1 MKANTL
7 EWIGGVDGCLRLLDQ
22 RKLPGEEV
30 YIECESTGQLYEAI
44 LTLAVRGAP
53 AIGAAAGFGVVLACR
68 EAAAEDITTVE
79 EFITFVGNK
88 ARYLESSRPT
98 AVNLSWAL
106 QRVLKRAEE
115 FIAEISLDSKGH
127 SKDSIYALRETI
139 LDEARQ
145 IADEDA
151 RMCEAIGM
159 YGCDLI
165 KPCCAVLTHC
175 NAGSLATAGEGT
187 ALAVM
192 YEAKKRGTDFK
203 VYVDETRPLLQ
214 GARLTAW
221 ELNRA
226 GIEAVLLCDNAA
238 GMLMKQGRV
247 DLIITGADRI
257 AANGDTANKVGTY
270 SLSVLAAR
278 HGIPFYIAA
287 PTSTFDMKIDS
298 GQQIPIEQR
307 DQSEVKEFEGVKTAP
322 SDVAAYNPAFDVTNA
337 RDITAIITEKG
348 LIEKPDKEKIAALL
362 K

>member
-1 MKANTL
+1 MKVNTL

-22 RKLPGEEV
+22 RRLPAEEV
-30 YIECESTGQLYEAI
+30 YIDCDSTGQLYEAI

-53 AIGAAAGFGVVLACR
+53 AIGAAAGFGLVLACR
-68 EAAAEDITTVE
+68 EAAAKDISIVNK
-79 EFITFVGNK
+79 FIAFVRDK
-88 ARYLESSRPT
+88 ANYLESSRPT
-98 AVNLSWAL
+98 AVNLSWAIK
-106 QRVLKRAEE
+106 RVLKRAEQ
-115 FIAEISLDSKGH
+115 FAAEKTKEIKAN
-127 SKDSIYALRETI
+127 SKDLIDALRQTI
-139 LDEARQ
+139 LDEAQQ

-151 RMCEAIGM
+151 RMCEAIGVN
-159 YGCDLI
+159 GCGFI
-165 KPCCAVLTHC
+165 KPGSTVLTHC

-192 YEAKKRGTDFK
+192 YEAEKRGVDFK

-226 GIEAVLLCDNAA
+226 GIEAVLLCDNAS
-238 GMLMKQGRV
+238 GMLMKQGGV

-270 SLSVLAAR
+270 PLSVLAAR
-278 HGIPFYIAA
+278 HDIPFYIAA
-287 PTSTFDMKIDS
+287 PTSTFDMAIDS
-298 GQQIPIEQR
+298 GDDIPIEQR
-307 DQSEVKEFEGVKTAP
+307 DAIEVKEFANIKTAP
-322 SDVAAYNPAFDVTNA
+322 TDVAAYNPAFDVTNA